1 MLIILLNTS
10 TTQLDVV
17 ESKATGCHHTTH
29 ISDHVAKLI
38 RSRCWFYGG
47 RNTREPGE
55 KPSKHGRDQQLCS
68 HKFQVWEGGQVV
80 SHPAINVSRLN
91 VGLRVRGERQRANRI
106 RHPCSATRAPPPACS
121 ATRVL
126 RHPRAPHASG
136 TSCTA
141 SCIDN
146 FKAGMYSVHH
156 TIVPK
161 ELCKQCMYERKRHP
175 WWRNSV
181 NFAFYFAWLKLF
193 FTDLSSY
200 RNMWWQVGRGR
211 NSTCSSRWDE
221 RQLDDERLVGFLDIW
236 RSSCR
241 GTVYAGS
248 VSFSRCG

>member
-126 RHPRAPHASG
+126 HMHLEQVVQHLVLT
-136 TSCTA
+136 TSKLACTV
-141 SCIDN
+141 
-146 FKAGMYSVHH
+146 Y
-156 TIVPK
+156 TI
-161 ELCKQCMYERKRHP
+161 LLFRR
-175 WWRNSV
+175 
-181 NFAFYFAWLKLF
+181 NFASNAC
-193 FTDLSSY
+193 TSG
-200 RNMWWQVGRGR
+200 NVIH
-211 NSTCSSRWDE
+211 DE
-221 RQLDDERLVGFLDIW
+221 GIQ
-236 RSSCR
+236 
-241 GTVYAGS
+241 
-248 VSFSRCG
+248 